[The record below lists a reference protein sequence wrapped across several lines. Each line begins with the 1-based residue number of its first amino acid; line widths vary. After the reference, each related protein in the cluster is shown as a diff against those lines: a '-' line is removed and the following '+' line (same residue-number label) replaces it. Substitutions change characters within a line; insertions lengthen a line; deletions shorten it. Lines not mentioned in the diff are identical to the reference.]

1 MLASGDDYN
10 LRIQAY
16 KSAFCMVY
24 KAHSQALHNTPRME
38 QRKMGDMLL
47 VLGKNTKEEGR
58 CKILDA

>member
-10 LRIQAY
+10 LRILAY

-24 KAHSQALHNTPRME
+24 KAHSQALHNIPRME
-38 QRKMGDMLL
+38 QRKMGHTLL

-58 CKILDA
+58 CEKLDA

>member
-24 KAHSQALHNTPRME
+24 KAHSQVSHNIPRTE
-38 QRKMGDMLL
+38 QSKMGHMLL
-47 VLGKNTKEEGR
+47 VLGMNTKKEGR
-58 CKILDA
+58 CEKSDA